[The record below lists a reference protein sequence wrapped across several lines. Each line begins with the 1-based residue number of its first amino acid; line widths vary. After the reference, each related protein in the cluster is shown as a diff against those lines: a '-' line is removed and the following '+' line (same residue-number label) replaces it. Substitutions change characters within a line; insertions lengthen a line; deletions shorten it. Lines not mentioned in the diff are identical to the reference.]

1 MSGEHPAR
9 ITSSVMGS
17 MVWFIGLVVFLFLQV
32 APVNA
37 AAAPKRIL
45 ALYWYNKDF
54 PSNPAFDRSFQAAVK
69 SAPAGSIEYYSEYL
83 ESDRFPGE
91 NQSEVLRDYLHQKY
105 ANRSIDVVV
114 AVSDVPLEFLL
125 KYRESLFPRTPIVFV
140 AIKPPITNEPSGP
153 GLTGIVLAGG
163 YRKTLDLALRL
174 HPGTKQVFIISGTLN
189 HDKTYETLCRE
200 EFQGLDSGISVN
212 YFTDL
217 SLDELIFKTKRLPE
231 RSLVLYIWQQ
241 LQDEG
246 QLLESAD
253 ILAAIAP
260 STTAPIYGV
269 ADWQV
274 GRGVVGGYLRT
285 FETEGTRAG
294 EIALRIA
301 NGARAQDIPIE
312 SAPKVPIFDWREL
325 HRWGIKETSLPPSSL
340 VLNREPTVW
349 ELYKVYI
356 IGGIA
361 LILAE
366 TLLIFGLLWQRR
378 RRREVETE
386 LVISNDR
393 LRLSVEAGR
402 SVGWD
407 WDIKSGRDQWFGD
420 LETVFGMPSDKYSGN
435 IEDFRSRVHPED
447 RELVKRAAAD
457 AQQNRKPY
465 AAEFRVLRT
474 DGTVRWITA
483 RGEFRYAQNGDAERM
498 LGMAV
503 DVTERKLSEEAL
515 RGSEQRLHLA
525 IQAGKMYAYEW
536 DASTDAIVRSAEFAE
551 VLGTDQPRET
561 SRRELSVQV
570 HPDDRELLAA
580 EFDRLTPEN
589 TASQVQY
596 RLLHHD
602 GALQWLERRARA
614 MFDEN
619 GKLQRIIGVVV
630 DISDRKQAEH
640 KLRESEE
647 RFRLVANTAPV
658 MIWMAGTDKLCNYFN
673 QPWLD
678 FTGRTIEAEL
688 GNGWA
693 EMVHPEDF
701 QACMDTYQRAFDRH
715 ETFQMEYRLRRHDG
729 EYRWLVD
736 IGVPRLNPD
745 SSFAG
750 YIGSCIDVTDR
761 KLAGEALASVGRRL
775 IEAHEE
781 ERTWIG
787 RELHDDINQR
797 LALLAVELDQWRRE
811 SSRDMHLLDHFRHA
825 QQRISEIAMDVQA
838 LSHRLHSSKLDYLG
852 LAVAA
857 KSFCRELSEKAK
869 VEIDFRDEEVPSPL
883 PKEIS
888 LCLFRVMQ
896 EALQNAVKYSGVR
909 TFKVDLRG
917 TLDSLELTV
926 ADSGRGFEERDALS
940 RQGLGLISMRER
952 LQIVHGE
959 FKVQSKPGSG
969 TTIYARVPFETREY
983 RAMAS

>member
-1 MSGEHPAR
+1 MFAEHPAR

-17 MVWFIGLVVFLFLQV
+17 MVWFIGLVVFLFPHVL
-32 APVNA
+32 PVKA
-37 AAAPKRIL
+37 AATPKRIL

-54 PSNPAFDRSFQAAVK
+54 PSNPAFDRSFQAALK

-125 KYRESLFPRTPIVFV
+125 KYRDSLFPRTPIVFV
-140 AIKPPITNEPSGP
+140 GIKPPATNEPSGP

-174 HPGTKQVFIISGTLN
+174 HSDTKQVVIISGTLN

-200 EFQGLDSGISVN
+200 EFQGLDSGISIN

-241 LQDEG
+241 SQNEG
-246 QLLESAD
+246 QLLESTD

-260 STTAPIYGV
+260 STAAPIYGV
-269 ADWQV
+269 ADWQI

-285 FETEGTRAG
+285 FETEASRAG
-294 EIALRIA
+294 ELALRIA

-325 HRWGIKETSLPPSSL
+325 HRWGINESQLPPGST

-349 ELYKVYI
+349 ESYRVYI
-356 IGGIA
+356 IGGVS
-361 LILAE
+361 LILVEA
-366 TLLIFGLLWQRR
+366 LLIFGLVWQRAR
-378 RRREVETE
+378 RRDVEIQ
-386 LVISNDR
+386 LAVALDR
-393 LRLSVEAGR
+393 LRMAVEAGR

-407 WDIKSGRDQWFGD
+407 WDVKSGRDQWFGD
-420 LETVFGMPSDKYSGN
+420 LQTMFGIASDRYEGHVD
-435 IEDFRSRVHPED
+435 DFRRRIYPDD
-447 RELVKRAAAD
+447 RKLAWQAVANARE
-457 AQQNRKPY
+457 NREPY
-465 AAEFRVLRT
+465 IAEFRVVRT
-474 DGTVRWITA
+474 DGAVRWISA
-483 RGEFRYAQNGDAERM
+483 RGKFYYSHNGDAERM

-503 DVTERKLSEEAL
+503 DITDRKLTEEAL

-525 IQAGKMYAYEW
+525 IQAGRMYAYEW
-536 DASTDAIVRSAEFAE
+536 NASTDSVVRSAEFAD
-551 VLGTDQPRET
+551 VLGTDQPMQT
-561 SRRELSVQV
+561 SRRDLNLQV
-570 HPDDRELLAA
+570 HPDDRE
-580 EFDRLTPEN
+580 RLVVALN
-589 TASQVQY
+589 TVTAQNPASRAQY
-596 RLLHHD
+596 RLLRPD
-602 GALQWLERRARA
+602 GGQLWLEKSARA
-614 MFDEN
+614 LFDET
-619 GKLQRIIGVVV
+619 GQLQSLIGVVA
-630 DISDRKQAEH
+630 DITDRKEAE
-640 KLRESEE
+640 LAAQESEQ

-658 MIWMAGTDKLCNYFN
+658 MIWMSGLDKLCEYVN

-678 FTGRTIEAEL
+678 FTGRPLEAEL

-693 EMVHPEDF
+693 EGIHSEDVRV
-701 QACMDTYQRAFDRH
+701 CLDTYMGAFDHR
-715 ETFQMEYRLRRHDG
+715 EPFQMQYRLRRHDG
-729 EYRWLVD
+729 EYRWLLDV
-736 IGVPRLNPD
+736 GVPRFD
-745 SSFAG
+745 SNGTFAG
-750 YIGSCIDVTDR
+750 YIGSSLDITDR
-761 KLAGEALASVGRRL
+761 KVAEEALATIGRRL

-797 LALLAVELDQWRRE
+797 LALLAVELDQWGNESPLSRRV
-811 SSRDMHLLDHFRHA
+811 LDRLRHA
-825 QQRISEIAMDVQA
+825 KQRITEISMDVQA

-852 LAVAA
+852 LAIAT
-857 KSFCRELSEKAK
+857 KSFCKELSEKTH
-869 VEIDFRDEEVPSPL
+869 VEIAFSHAEIPSTL
-883 PKEIS
+883 PKEVS
-888 LCLFRVMQ
+888 LCLFRVTQ
-896 EALQNAVKYSGVR
+896 EALQNAVKYSGVH
-909 TFKVDLRG
+909 TFSVDLRG
-917 TLDSLELTV
+917 TPDSIELTV
-926 ADSGRGFEERDALS
+926 ADTGRGFEEQDALS

-959 FKVQSKPGSG
+959 FQIRSKPGAG
-969 TTIYARVPFETREY
+969 TTIYARVPLKMPEL
-983 RAMAS
+983 RAIAS